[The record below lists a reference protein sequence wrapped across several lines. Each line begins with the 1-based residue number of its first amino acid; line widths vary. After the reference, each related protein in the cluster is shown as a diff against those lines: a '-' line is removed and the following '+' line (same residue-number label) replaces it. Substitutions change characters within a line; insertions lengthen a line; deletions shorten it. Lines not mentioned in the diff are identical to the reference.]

1 MMRGMWRGLGRA
13 RGCALRTQT
22 RCLLTCKDTK
32 GSSWNQTGSEISL
45 RIPVSSECRGRDVN
59 LSIKPSQLTLQVSGE
74 EHVSGSFESPVDPDE
89 SFWSIEEDADS
100 GQRYVQVV
108 LEKTEGYLEWEH
120 VFVHDLPPPAD
131 ETVTSE
137 VFFDVEVDGEA
148 AGRITMG
155 LFGNQVPRTVENFRA
170 LCTGEK
176 GEGESGKPL
185 HYKGSVFHRVI
196 PQFMMQGG
204 DFTASDGTGGESVY
218 GMKFE
223 DEDFSSRHDGPGR
236 LSMANAGPNT
246 NGSQFFIT
254 TVPTPHLD
262 GKHVV
267 FGKVVDGMDVV
278 SKIESLG
285 TPEGKPEKTV
295 VISDCGEL
303 S

>member
-1 MMRGMWRGLGRA
+1 MMRGMMRGLGRA

-45 RIPVSSECRGRDVN
+45 RIPVPSECRGRDVN
-59 LSIKPSQLTLQVSGE
+59 LSIKPTQLELQVSGE
-74 EHVSGSFESPVDPDE
+74 EHVSGKFESPVDPDE

-176 GEGESGKPL
+176 GLSAKSGKKLTYEGSCL
-185 HYKGSVFHRVI
+185 HRIVKGFVC
-196 PQFMMQGG
+196 QGG
-204 DFTASDGTGGESVY
+204 DFTLQNGQGGESVY
-218 GMKFE
+218 G
-223 DEDFSSRHDGPGR
+223 EDFDDEAFGISHDDAGV
-236 LSMANAGPNT
+236 LSIMVPMVPL
-246 NGSQFFIT
+246 ILWLLY
-254 TVPTPHLD
+254 TV
-262 GKHVV
+262 
-267 FGKVVDGMDVV
+267 
-278 SKIESLG
+278 
-285 TPEGKPEKTV
+285 
-295 VISDCGEL
+295 
-303 S
+303 

>member
-1 MMRGMWRGLGRA
+1 M
-13 RGCALRTQT
+13 
-22 RCLLTCKDTK
+22 
-32 GSSWNQTGSEISL
+32 
-45 RIPVSSECRGRDVN
+45 
-59 LSIKPSQLTLQVSGE
+59 TLQVSGE

-196 PQFMMQGG
+196 PQFMVQGG
-204 DFTASDGTGGESVY
+204 DFTASDGTGGESV
-218 GMKFE
+218 
-223 DEDFSSRHDGPGR
+223 
-236 LSMANAGPNT
+236 
-246 NGSQFFIT
+246 
-254 TVPTPHLD
+254 
-262 GKHVV
+262 
-267 FGKVVDGMDVV
+267 
-278 SKIESLG
+278 
-285 TPEGKPEKTV
+285 
-295 VISDCGEL
+295 
-303 S
+303 